1 MDEPFFV
8 SVLSSTP
15 IRRTH
20 TNTHNVNT
28 KNTMEIC
35 ISNQNQYINLTSI
48 CVALG
53 IEALFASAFIH
64 IESPARTWTP
74 SKSQMMT
81 ESMCKQTPANNVS
94 KLNENNVFSFNK
106 MVIFYVC
113 IVATSI
119 VPSLCHIFLFH
130 LSLSLSFYQ
139 PLCPC
144 VRGQTI
150 FASKYVFK
158 YPAHPKFGP
167 TLNAHTHTPPLRRFH
182 SIYST
187 NEFRVRNVLL
197 MQITG
202 EPKAKKKKAGRW
214 TSHRAQWLQILLILG
229 VHRTDDSFA
238 SAQCRKKGETTI
250 VLVTIPY
257 GWICVRAYS

>member
-130 LSLSLSFYQ
+130 LSLSLSISHSARA
-139 PLCPC
+139 C
-144 VRGQTI
+144 VAKPFLHQNTFLNI
-150 FASKYVFK
+150 
-158 YPAHPKFGP
+158 PP
-167 TLNAHTHTPPLRRFH
+167 TPN
-182 SIYST
+182 
-187 NEFRVRNVLL
+187 
-197 MQITG
+197 
-202 EPKAKKKKAGRW
+202 
-214 TSHRAQWLQILLILG
+214 
-229 VHRTDDSFA
+229 
-238 SAQCRKKGETTI
+238 SAQRSMLTLTLPRCAASIQFIRRTNFGFGMYYWCKLQESRKQKNKK
-250 VLVTIPY
+250 
-257 GWICVRAYS
+257 